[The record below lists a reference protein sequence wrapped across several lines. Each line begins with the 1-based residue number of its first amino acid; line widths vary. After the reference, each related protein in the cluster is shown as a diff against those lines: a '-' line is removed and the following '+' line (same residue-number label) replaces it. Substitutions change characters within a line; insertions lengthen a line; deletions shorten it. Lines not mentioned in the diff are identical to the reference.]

1 MERVRCYSILLS
13 KFANSNIYR
22 TMKMAKFKIWM
33 VALTLIMGVSLSS
46 CINGDDNTIQPV
58 YGIITL
64 KSTLPYQFQVEG
76 SDIVYEANSLTITG
90 LSENAYPGDIVF
102 LNAQYDTSTQEVN
115 QNTKKIVVTVIG
127 AEKLNEKTYSVM
139 EDVSYNRSVIA
150 TSTNS
155 NPWFL

>member
-58 YGIITL
+58 YGVITL
-64 KSTLPYQFQVEG
+64 KSILPYQFQVEG
-76 SDIVYEANSLTITG
+76 SDIVYEANSLTIT
-90 LSENAYPGDIVF
+90 EMCIRDRW
-102 LNAQYDTSTQEVN
+102 
-115 QNTKKIVVTVIG
+115 
-127 AEKLNEKTYSVM
+127 YS
-139 EDVSYNRSVIA
+139 SY
-150 TSTNS
+150 
-155 NPWFL
+155 